1 MASSAVKLPPASI
14 FHNRPFMLLWAA
26 QFVSQ
31 TAQQA
36 IWFGMII
43 VVEQISQSSV
53 HLSAAILSTIVPGVL
68 LGLIAGVVVDRTNKK
83 TVLVVTN
90 LLRAVTV
97 LGYLLYVRS
106 LYFIYAVNFVF
117 VGISQFFGPAEAS
130 TIPALV
136 PKRHLVTANALFNLT
151 FTASQLVGIVLL
163 APWVIKF
170 FGASTLFTMT
180 AVIYIV
186 AGVLTSLLPP
196 GVPPERPLSTLQRS
210 TFARVTRTELS
221 EAWQFITYDRR
232 TWWAMVFVTLSSTLM
247 LILAMLAPRY
257 VVVVVGIQP
266 EDAVFLFAP
275 AGLGIL
281 VMTVMMNRLAR
292 HYGEMALS
300 YVGGLL
306 AGVAL
311 LLMAVLPSFAQ
322 FFRGIAV
329 SLLGQSALGAGQS
342 ILIPPLMLVS
352 AVIGVGFAL
361 ATIPSQ
367 SVLMERAP
375 VQSRGRIFAVLLMMG
390 NTAAIAPLAFL
401 GALADVI
408 GLDAVIAFVSAATL
422 IITALGL
429 RERDSVILSRTPP
442 DDEVTYHSGTGG
454 VRAI

>member
-1 MASSAVKLPPASI
+1 
-14 FHNRPFMLLWAA
+14 MLLWAA
-26 QFVSQ
+26 QFISQ

-43 VVEQISQSSV
+43 VVEQVSESSV
-53 HLSAAILSTIVPGVL
+53 HLSAAILSTIIPGVI

-90 LLRAVTV
+90 FLRALTV
-97 LGYLLYVRS
+97 LGYLLYSTS
-106 LYFIYAVNFVF
+106 LYVVYAVNFVF

-136 PKRHLVTANALFNLT
+136 PKRHLVTANSLFNLT
-151 FTASQLVGIVLL
+151 FTISQLVGIVLL

-170 FGASTLFTMT
+170 FGAPVLFAITG
-180 AVIYIV
+180 AIYV
-186 AGVLTSLLPP
+186 AAGILTSLLPP
-196 GVPPERPLSTLQRS
+196 GVAPDRPLSSLQRS
-210 TFARVTRTELS
+210 TIVAVTKNEIT

-281 VMTVMMNRLAR
+281 TMTLLLGRLTR
-292 HYGEMALS
+292 RFGEMALA
-300 YVGGLL
+300 YAGGLVSGL
-306 AGVAL
+306 ALVV
-311 LLMAVLPSFAQ
+311 MAILPSFAPI
-322 FFRGIAV
+322 FRQVGIALFGGPV
-329 SLLGQSALGAGQS
+329 LPTGQS
-342 ILIPPLMLVS
+342 ILVPPLMVLS
-352 AVIGVGFAL
+352 AGIGIGFAL

-367 SVLMERAP
+367 TVLMERAP

-390 NTAAIAPLAFL
+390 NVAAIAPLAFL

-408 GLDAVIAFVSAATL
+408 GVNMVVALVGTATLVIAA
-422 IITALGL
+422 IGL
-429 RERDSVILSRTPP
+429 RERAQVILAKPLQEE
-442 DDEVTYHSGTGG
+442 EVPL
-454 VRAI
+454 R

>member
-1 MASSAVKLPPASI
+1 MVNSVAVEPPRTSI

-26 QFVSQ
+26 QFISQ

-43 VVEQISQSSV
+43 VVEQVSESSV
-53 HLSAAILSTIVPGVL
+53 HLSAAILSTIIPGVI

-90 LLRAVTV
+90 FLRALTV
-97 LGYLLYVRS
+97 LGYLLYSTS
-106 LYFIYAVNFVF
+106 LYVVYAVNFVF

-136 PKRHLVTANALFNLT
+136 PKRHLVTANSLFNLT
-151 FTASQLVGIVLL
+151 FTISQLVGIVLL

-170 FGASTLFTMT
+170 FGAPVLFAITG
-180 AVIYIV
+180 AIYV
-186 AGVLTSLLPP
+186 AAGILTSLLPP
-196 GVPPERPLSTLQRS
+196 GVAPDRPLSSLQRS
-210 TFARVTRTELS
+210 TIVAVTKNEIT

-281 VMTVMMNRLAR
+281 TMTLLLGRLTR
-292 HYGEMALS
+292 RFGEMALA
-300 YVGGLL
+300 YAGGLVSGL
-306 AGVAL
+306 ALVV
-311 LLMAVLPSFAQ
+311 MAILPSFAPI
-322 FFRGIAV
+322 FRQVGIALFGGPV
-329 SLLGQSALGAGQS
+329 LPTGQS
-342 ILIPPLMLVS
+342 ILVPPLMVLS
-352 AVIGVGFAL
+352 AGIGIGFAL

-367 SVLMERAP
+367 TVLMERAP

-390 NTAAIAPLAFL
+390 NVAAIAPLAFL

-408 GLDAVIAFVSAATL
+408 GVNMVVALVGTATLVIAA
-422 IITALGL
+422 IGL
-429 RERDSVILSRTPP
+429 RERAQVILAKPLQEE
-442 DDEVTYHSGTGG
+442 EVPL
-454 VRAI
+454 R